1 MLKVS
6 NDNIVAL
13 SINILLI
20 RIFLKVYKLNILVNF
35 NWFRFWFH
43 IKFEDLLFLKLQEVT
58 SQILKYCL
66 YFSDSHNITQNLCVP
81 DYIWYILAIG
91 YKMTEL

>member
-20 RIFLKVYKLNILVNF
+20 RIFLKVYKLNTLVNF
-35 NWFRFWFH
+35 NWFRF
-43 IKFEDLLFLKLQEVT
+43 
-58 SQILKYCL
+58 
-66 YFSDSHNITQNLCVP
+66 
-81 DYIWYILAIG
+81 
-91 YKMTEL
+91 